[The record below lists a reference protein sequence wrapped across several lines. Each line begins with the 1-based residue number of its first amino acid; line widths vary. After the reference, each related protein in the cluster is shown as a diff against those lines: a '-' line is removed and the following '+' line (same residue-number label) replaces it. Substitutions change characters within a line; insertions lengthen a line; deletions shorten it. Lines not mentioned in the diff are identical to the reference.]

1 MVLNAIKDIYYSL
14 EEKWYAVIDK
24 INTKVPI
31 YGIVDAVDSVIP
43 SFLLF
48 LLIVFLLIA
57 FGVFLLLGSNQV
69 YDATFTFV
77 TNDGK
82 PVYDT
87 LIFAKV
93 MQGNE
98 QVADLNSRTDAS
110 GALTFSEIK
119 KGQEIVL
126 DINLSKG
133 TYQGTFIVNE
143 TLEEIVKLKAPIVIF
158 APVTKKV
165 FVKSA
170 NGLVVNEEI
179 NLNFTC
185 ENSTILPTP
194 QSAVFDKI
202 GGLTP
207 VEVTE
212 PVNCKLQA
220 TVAEAKYKQKTYSVN
235 SQLFDLYLE
244 GVEQPTTTV
253 KITIRSGGF
262 PVNDASFK
270 VKLDGK
276 NTYEED
282 TKLTS
287 QATIKAPAGTYFL
300 SVYDPQSNYGIVSK
314 TIEVNSTGLEMV
326 IEVSKTV
333 KSKVIITLTDDTT
346 SALISGGIITV
357 KDAYGR
363 EIASGTTDTSGTALF
378 TFTDLG
384 EYSFAGKKLGDT
396 NGGYFPKEVKQQL
409 TGDMNVTMQ
418 LEKITTLNAGKVTVK
433 VIDQDGLAVI
443 NAKVMLKYKS
453 NDGLVELYQ
462 AKNYSLT
469 DLNGE
474 ATFIAGRVEG
484 LVYAYAIKGTFSG
497 SSVEKLVPI
506 DIESKFNVTI
516 LVGNSTIKINAI
528 NEAGDTVDATAEI
541 LTIDGKMVDEHGLTG
556 VIQLENGKAT
566 RSVKAAQTIYL
577 RLKAETYETYYTA
590 PLMLFGD
597 KTYTFNVTMLKQI
610 SEPEIKLVGVY
621 NETDVLVQTMAA
633 GKKYY
638 AKFLVN
644 SDADYSDTLF
654 NFRVGKETMLEND
667 IMQIDSIQSANIY
680 SETRGV
686 TYDPTKGYSYDSENT
701 TDGLAKWSNVLWK
714 NFGKGTREV
723 KAYFRITKTAPQN
736 SELQFFF
743 KGKFDNKRVPAS
755 TATQDFY
762 ADSYQSIVYYVG
774 TESVCE
780 SGFCANSEWLLS
792 KKSSLYVDPPYA
804 LNQVGEYNYHF
815 TLLNNTDIDYSKT
828 KKPIYMN
835 ITVLGDNSSEKR
847 VKIKGYEIKDSIASS
862 TNTREIYSA
871 NNIELNTFE
880 KNATIEVGMTLEGVK
895 EGADAIKFELIAD
908 GKIIYTK
915 ETNFS
920 IVKEK
925 DLTVSISPQFIP
937 AFINTQIEVN
947 VLDEKG
953 EYVPDTSV
961 KTFAKEPGVEQY
973 LVDSKSTDR
982 LGRAVVDSGALFQK
996 TKLILEITKEG
1007 YARLMFVITVSSDT
1021 ITFSPEAILVSL
1033 NTFSKREETKQITL
1047 ANMSQQK
1054 MVLKSITLDAKFKD
1068 TINEDAM
1075 KAYFDEITAQERTI
1089 NPEDTL
1095 DLTFL
1100 KIRLANSITQGN
1112 FIEPISI
1119 TGSIKAEFEQPELF
1133 LTYDVNIPLTVNVSS
1148 EANPGDSCL
1157 SIKPGKMSAT
1167 TEKAQ
1172 ARFDFE
1178 MINQCASN
1186 SVNIPIGDLSVT
1198 SSPDIGGIGEI
1209 TIRNSAGTSV
1219 GRSALDGGTRVI
1231 LKDIK
1236 AGEKLFGTI
1245 TYAPG
1250 EESIGRSVSIPI
1262 TLQAKFQG
1270 QTISTNPANL
1280 NYTVNVVNLKEC
1292 MNITADSAPVGFKEK
1307 AKITINTSACLGQKV
1322 DVILCKNDSGCSGG
1336 AEGKITLS
1344 KKAFTIQN
1352 RSEEI
1357 EAYNPSLPGTYGI
1370 TIHAR
1375 TAGNAGFTYV
1385 GELPVSFTEPDG
1397 KYFNLNK
1404 FEVQAIG
1411 TGAEDSIVLTNQ
1423 LLSETVNVKANG
1435 CVWGQQDTTTNSQ
1448 KYMTILT
1455 GVMMG
1460 AALGNMVGM
1469 GANKTTKGDEKTEK
1483 NVDAD
1488 KPTTDETGTTT
1499 QGEDARIRQD
1509 KIAARNP
1516 DNLAALNDSKT
1527 GLTDADFAGTS
1538 VNDQRAK
1545 TLSNGETIKYYT
1557 GQNGDK
1563 VVRYDGTTYT
1573 SSSNDLSKINS
1584 SVATSMSANQV
1595 DSFTHRVG
1603 NWAGIGN
1610 ISSGTYNAYTWT
1622 ANKIASPFGGGA
1634 TTPPTVRPTGTT
1646 SNVTPVVPSNPS
1658 SPANIVRTDVTTR
1671 TSELGTT
1678 GTLVQNPDG
1687 SSSTVYPKIPQAN
1700 VTLPNTEPTYLVTK
1714 NGIVVDSSTMS
1725 IDSKKTWQQLVV
1737 TQSALPDFIAN
1748 IPTVLFSNIIFP
1760 EISSVA
1766 PKVTQAHF
1774 LTQGGYTAIGAVVG
1788 GIIAYMMMD
1797 EFDCSDSQYDAV
1809 VPFDDFVMLL
1819 QGTQVS
1825 VTEQGGS
1832 GSSQSVI
1839 REVPSDARALS
1850 FTLNNI
1856 SPEWDFTDAQYSGD
1870 ETVSLRFTNN
1880 GLSDTLPRYG
1890 TLTIN
1895 ANMNTHGSKIY
1906 STSGTNSAY
1915 SSSNND
1921 YDVLCT
1927 NSSFGNYWI
1936 GSASD
1941 AGSCSGIGTRNYS
1954 QKYHLRVITA
1964 EPTGEEAYIRKATS
1978 CYMGSLTGST
1988 GAEALPRIKLDWDWQ
2003 SINSNTCDYTNPNY
2017 IYCDATQFTIAL
2029 IKKLSN
2035 LDEFLVNNGGQFSCP
2050 PDGTEQ
2056 EVADSIAQLN
2066 AKKQLVTDGFVGVKD
2081 ISISTNMSTDESVAT
2096 VTIQNNSGS
2105 PQLTYLSYAW
2115 KGDGQPITD
2124 GSPYQWTA
2132 PVGESTVNFEATTPK
2147 YGGIYFFTAV
2157 VNGEK
2162 GNRRSVSRGFLNRE
2176 PDGNCW
2182 MPQTTEAIGGLP
2194 GLLYYVANE
2203 SAPTYSTNVANE
2215 SELYNSINFGVYL
2228 MKDAY
2233 TEDFLRDFKQQYKDT
2248 LLQISPG
2255 STERKIVDYL
2265 DSGKISIK
2273 KKYSGDNV
2281 IEAGLYDVWVKLKAA
2296 DQFRVIDGN
2305 NTEIEITL
2313 LQVKSPSINSP
2324 FYSMPFDGLLGST
2337 GGRQGYGSVYTNEND
2352 KEITISSTGNR
2363 AYTFYNAASN
2373 GVMNI
2378 TTKTK
2383 TTFDAVNTSVATR
2396 GQIAVAS
2403 VSGNQADLALTQN
2416 YATPVIL
2423 KHTMDT
2429 QSGNLAFSIENSK
2442 GAISTGGN
2450 LSYWIGAA
2458 KSKDFY
2464 GSNAVEM
2471 YYNSPDYRLS
2481 KLGENVYG
2489 FEFKDATRS
2498 GSMYLKSILFVPK
2511 DESSYTINSNNEGT
2525 TIWTAANEFSDGS
2538 VLQGIPGMKYNDL
2551 QSGDAGT
2558 INTLDKLFDAVKEG
2572 TVCVSNDGSSTSFWW
2587 NPAVI
2592 ERTVGSTTSMANK
2605 EVTLVGTN

>member
-1 MVLNAIKDIYYSL
+1 MVFGAIKDIYYSL
-14 EEKWYAVIDK
+14 EEKWYGVIDK
-24 INTKVPI
+24 VDSKVPI
-31 YGIVDAVDSVIP
+31 YGVVDAVDRVIP

-69 YDATFTFV
+69 YDATFYFV
-77 TNDGK
+77 TNDNK

-87 LIFAKV
+87 LIFASV

-98 QVADLNSRTDAS
+98 KIADLNARTDTQ
-110 GALTFSEIK
+110 GVITFSEIK
-119 KGQEIVL
+119 HGQEIVF

-133 TYQGTFIVNE
+133 TYQGNFLVNE
-143 TLEEIVKLKAPIVIF
+143 NLDEVVKLKAPAVIF
-158 APVTKKV
+158 APITKKV
-165 FVKSA
+165 FIKSA
-170 NGLVVNEEI
+170 NGLNVNEEI
-179 NLNFTC
+179 NLTFSC
-185 ENSTILPTP
+185 ENSTITP
-194 QSAVFDKI
+194 SLQSAI
-202 GGLTP
+202 SNGSTP
-207 VEVTE
+207 IEVTE
-212 PVNCKLQA
+212 PVNCRLQA
-220 TVAEAKYKQKTYSVN
+220 TIADPKYKQKTYLVN
-235 SQLFDLYLE
+235 SQLYDLYLE
-244 GVEQPTTTV
+244 EVEQPTTTV
-253 KITIRSGGF
+253 KIVIRSNGF
-262 PVNDASFK
+262 PVNDSSFK

-287 QATIKAPAGTYFL
+287 QATLKVQAGTYFL
-300 SVYDPQSNYGIVSK
+300 SVYDPKNNYGIVSK
-314 TIEVNSTGLEMV
+314 TIEVGATGLEMV
-326 IEVSKTV
+326 IEVSKTI
-333 KSKVIITLTDDTT
+333 KSRVIITLTDESTNSVIAD
-346 SALISGGIITV
+346 GIVTV
-357 KDAYGR
+357 KDAFGR
-363 EIASGTTDTSGTALF
+363 EIASGKTDYTGKATF
-378 TFTDLG
+378 TFTDIG

-409 TGDMNVTMQ
+409 TGDANITMQ
-418 LEKITTLNAGKVTVK
+418 LESITTLNAGKVNVK

-443 NAKVMLKYKS
+443 NAKVMLKYKA

-462 AKNYSLT
+462 ANNYSLT

-474 ATFIAGRVEG
+474 ANFIAGKVEG
-484 LVYAYAIKGTFSG
+484 LVYAYAVKGTFNG
-497 SSVEKLVPI
+497 SSAEKIIPI
-506 DIESKFNVTI
+506 DVESKFNVTI
-516 LVGNSTIKINAI
+516 QVGNSTIKINAV

-541 LTIDGKMVDEHGLTG
+541 LTIDGKTIDEHGLSG
-556 VIQLENGKAT
+556 IVQLENGKAT
-566 RSVKAAQTIYL
+566 RTVKAAQTIYL
-577 RLKAETYETYYTA
+577 KLKAETYENYYTA
-590 PLMLFGD
+590 PIMLFGD

-621 NETDVLVQTMAA
+621 NETDNLVQTMAA

-644 SDADYSDTLF
+644 SDEDYSDVLF

-667 IMQIDSIQSANIY
+667 IMQIDSIESANIY

-686 TYDPTKGYSYDSENT
+686 TYDPEKGYSYDGENI

-714 NFGKGTREV
+714 NFGTGTREV

-755 TATQDFY
+755 TVQQDFY

-792 KKSSLYVDPPYA
+792 KRSSLYVDAPYS
-804 LNQVGEYNYHF
+804 LNQVSDYTYHF
-815 TLLNNTDIDYSKT
+815 TLLNNSDIDYSKT

-835 ITVLGDNSSEKR
+835 IMVIGDNDSEKR
-847 VKIKGYEIKDSIASS
+847 IKIKSYEIKDSIAS
-862 TNTREIYSA
+862 TKNAKEIYSA
-871 NNIELNTFE
+871 ENIQLNTFE
-880 KNATIEVGMTLEGVK
+880 KNATIEVGMTIEGLK
-895 EGADAIKFELIAD
+895 EGADAIKFELVAD
-908 GKIIYTK
+908 GRIIYTK

-920 IVKEK
+920 IVNEK
-925 DLTVSISPQFIP
+925 NLTVSISPQFIP
-937 AFINTQIEVN
+937 AFINTQIEVD
-947 VLDEKG
+947 VLDETG
-953 EYVPDTSV
+953 EYVPDVLV

-996 TKLILEITKEG
+996 TKVILEVTKEG
-1007 YARLMFVITVSSDT
+1007 YARLQYIVTVSSDT
-1021 ITFSPEAILVSL
+1021 ITFSPEAMLVSL

-1054 MVLKSITLDAKFKD
+1054 MILKAITLDAKFKD

-1075 KAYFDEITAQERTI
+1075 NAYFEELTAQQRTI

-1095 DLTFL
+1095 DLAFL
-1100 KIRLANSITQGN
+1100 KIRLANSITQSN
-1112 FIEPISI
+1112 FIEPISVS
-1119 TGSIKAEFEQPELF
+1119 GSIKAEFEQPELF
-1133 LTYDVNIPLTVNVSS
+1133 LTYDINIPLTVNVSS

-1178 MINQCASN
+1178 MINQCSSEN
-1186 SVNIPIGDLSVT
+1186 VNIPIEDLSIT
-1198 SSPDIGGIGEI
+1198 SSSDIGGIGEI

-1219 GRSALDGGTRVI
+1219 GRSALDGGTRII
-1231 LKDIK
+1231 LNNIK

-1270 QTISTNPANL
+1270 QTISTNPSNL

-1292 MNITADSAPVGFKEK
+1292 MNIVADSAPVGFKEK
-1307 AKITINTSACLGQKV
+1307 AKITIDTSACLGQKV
-1322 DVILCKNDSGCSGG
+1322 DIILCKNDSGCSGG
-1336 AEGKITLS
+1336 VEGKITLS

-1357 EAYNPSLPGTYGI
+1357 QAYNPSLPGTYGI

-1375 TAGNAGFTYV
+1375 TVGTAGFTYV

-1411 TGAEDSIVLTNQ
+1411 TGAQDSIVLTNRM
-1423 LLSETVNVKANG
+1423 LSETVNVKANG
-1435 CVWGQQDTTTNSQ
+1435 CVWGQKDTTTNSQ
-1448 KYMTILT
+1448 KYMSVLA

-1469 GANKTTKGDEKTEK
+1469 GSKSSDQESDSKKSKEQTAEEKTQAETLDNQRAAADAKPDQGYKTTKTE
-1483 NVDAD
+1483 N
-1488 KPTTDETGTTT
+1488 TTGKDGAAITKTT
-1499 QGEDARIRQD
+1499 QTRQLT
-1509 KIAARNP
+1509 AADGKTITETKVTYSSADGSIKNSDYIFTQ
-1516 DNLAALNDSKT
+1516 DNSSRQWT
-1527 GLTDADFAGTS
+1527 YS
-1538 VNDQRAK
+1538 
-1545 TLSNGETIKYYT
+1545 
-1557 GQNGDK
+1557 
-1563 VVRYDGTTYT
+1563 DGTKGNFGTDYASWRST
-1573 SSSNDLSKINS
+1573 AAGKWASTGIGGWVDRTLVRPFSSSYNS
-1584 SVATSMSANQV
+1584 S
-1595 DSFTHRVG
+1595 
-1603 NWAGIGN
+1603 
-1610 ISSGTYNAYTWT
+1610 TWT
-1622 ANKIASPFGGGA
+1622 GA
-1634 TTPPTVRPTGTT
+1634 TTYKYNTTPKVTVPSGSTIVSGDNTGDSGGGSLVNNSGNTSAGTT
-1646 SNVTPVVPSNPS
+1646 PQTTSEIAGGNGTGPKS
-1658 SPANIVRTDVTTR
+1658 SITTVRTDTTIP
-1671 TSELGTT
+1671 TSQQGSTSMIQNSDGTYT
-1678 GTLVQNPDG
+1678 IVPNYYDYNPE
-1687 SSSTVYPKIPQAN
+1687 TTWAQY
-1700 VTLPNTEPTYLVTK
+1700 
-1714 NGIVVDSSTMS
+1714 VV
-1725 IDSKKTWQQLVV
+1725 
-1737 TQSALPDFIAN
+1737 APLPDFIKN
-1748 IPTVLFSNIIFP
+1748 IPNAIFSNIIFP
-1760 EISSVA
+1760 EINSIT
-1766 PKVTQAHF
+1766 PKVGQAKF
-1774 LTQGGYTAIGAVVG
+1774 ISQGGYTAIGAVVG
-1788 GIIAYMMMD
+1788 GILAYMMMG

-1809 VPFDDFVMLL
+1809 VPFDDFVILL
-1819 QGTQVS
+1819 QGTEVS

-1832 GSSQSVI
+1832 GNTQPVI
-1839 REVPSDARALS
+1839 KQVPSDAGALG
-1850 FTLNNI
+1850 FTLENI
-1856 SPEWDFTDAQYSGD
+1856 STEWDFTDAQYSGD

-1895 ANMNTHGSKIY
+1895 ANMNEHGAKMHSVD
-1906 STSGTNSAY
+1906 GTITSAY
-1915 SSSNND
+1915 SNSTND

-1936 GSASD
+1936 GSTAD
-1941 AGSCSGIGTRNYS
+1941 AGSCSGVGQRNYS

-1988 GAEALPRIKLDWDWQ
+1988 GEEALPRIKLDWDWQ
-2003 SINSNTCDYTNPNY
+2003 SINANTCDYTNPNY
-2017 IYCDATQFTIAL
+2017 VYCDATQFTIAL
-2029 IKKLSN
+2029 IKKLAN
-2035 LDEFLVNNGGQFSCP
+2035 LDEFLVNNGAQFSCP
-2050 PDGTEQ
+2050 PDMTEQ
-2056 EVADSIAQLN
+2056 EVEDTINQLN
-2066 AKKQLVTDGFVGVKD
+2066 SKTQLVTEGFVGVKD
-2081 ISISTNMSTDESVAT
+2081 ITISTNMTTDESVAT
-2096 VTIQNNSGS
+2096 VKIQNNSGS
-2105 PQLTYLSYAW
+2105 PQTTYMSYSW
-2115 KGDGQPITD
+2115 KGEGQPITD

-2132 PVGESTVNFEATTPK
+2132 PVGESTITFEATTPK

-2162 GNRRSVSRGFLNRE
+2162 GNRRSVSRAFLNRE
-2176 PDGNCW
+2176 LDGNCW

-2203 SAPTYSTNVANE
+2203 SNPTYSTNVANE
-2215 SELYNSINFGVYL
+2215 NELYNSINFGVYL
-2228 MKDAY
+2228 TKDAY
-2233 TEDFLRDFKQQYKDT
+2233 TEDFLNDFKQQYKDT

-2255 STERKIVDYL
+2255 SVERKIVDYL
-2265 DSGKISIK
+2265 TSGNFKIK

-2281 IEAGLYDVWVKLKAA
+2281 IQAGLYDVWVKLKAA

-2313 LQVKSPSINSP
+2313 LLVKTPSVDSP

-2352 KEITISSTGNR
+2352 KEITISNTGNR

-2396 GQIAVAS
+2396 GQIAAAS
-2403 VSGNQADLALTQN
+2403 VSGNNADLILTQN
-2416 YATPVIL
+2416 YATPVII
-2423 KHTMDT
+2423 KQSMNT

-2450 LSYWIGAA
+2450 IGYWIGAA

-2489 FEFKDATRS
+2489 FEFRDATRV
-2498 GSMYLKSILFVPK
+2498 GNMYLKTILFVPK
-2511 DESSYTINSNNEGT
+2511 DESSYTINSNDSGT
-2525 TIWTAANEFSDGS
+2525 TIWTAANDFSTS
-2538 VLQGIPGMKYNDL
+2538 AALQGIPGMKYNNL
-2551 QSGDAGT
+2551 PNGDAGT
-2558 INTLDKLFDAVKEG
+2558 INTLAKLFDAVKEG
-2572 TVCVSNDGSSTSFWW
+2572 VVCVSNDGSSTSFWW

-2592 ERTVGSTTSMANK
+2592 ERTVGATTSMAN
-2605 EVTLVGTN
+2605 EELMLVGTS